1 VIPIVEQDMVKDVGA
16 RRVFTVFGCEGD
28 AHKERRPVLG
38 EIAHF
43 KVWRYGRQW
52 LPQKAYKAS
61 VGHLSIHCCS
71 K

>member
-1 VIPIVEQDMVKDVGA
+1 MVKDVGA

-43 KVWRYGRQW
+43 KVWLYGCQRH
-52 LPQKAYKAS
+52 S
-61 VGHLSIHCCS
+61 R
-71 K
+71 

>member
-1 VIPIVEQDMVKDVGA
+1 MIPTVTQDMVKDVGA

-43 KVWRYGRQW
+43 KVRSMHIKTHHEALR
-52 LPQKAYKAS
+52 
-61 VGHLSIHCCS
+61 
-71 K
+71 